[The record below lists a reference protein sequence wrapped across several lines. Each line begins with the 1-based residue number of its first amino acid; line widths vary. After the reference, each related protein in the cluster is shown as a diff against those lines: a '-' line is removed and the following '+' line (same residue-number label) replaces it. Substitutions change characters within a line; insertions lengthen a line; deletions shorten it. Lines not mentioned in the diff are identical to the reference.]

1 MILIKNF
8 KSSLLMAERAG
19 FEPAKELTLYTL
31 SKRAPSTTQPSL
43 QYLIV
48 KLIINNR
55 TILNKNIGTKI
66 YYIIKIYMMQL
77 KMIIPVN

>member
-1 MILIKNF
+1 
-8 KSSLLMAERAG
+8 
-19 FEPAKELTLYTL
+19 
-31 SKRAPSTTQPSL
+31 APSTTQPSL
-43 QYLIV
+43 QYFIV

>member
-1 MILIKNF
+1 MV
-8 KSSLLMAERAG
+8 ERMG
-19 FEPAKELTLYTL
+19 FEPMKELLLYTL
-31 SKRAPSTTQPSL
+31 SKHAPSTTQPSL
-43 QYLIV
+43 QYFIV

-66 YYIIKIYMMQL
+66 YYIIKIYVMQL

>member
-1 MILIKNF
+1 MKSQISCIWASDFSKNTGEGILGRLFVN
-8 KSSLLMAERAG
+8 
-19 FEPAKELTLYTL
+19 
-31 SKRAPSTTQPSL
+31 
-43 QYLIV
+43 

-66 YYIIKIYMMQL
+66 YYIIKIYVMQL

>member
-1 MILIKNF
+1 
-8 KSSLLMAERAG
+8 MAERMG
-19 FEPAKELTLYTL
+19 FEPLKELLLYTL